1 MAKEPK
7 TAKTAAEAGSPSRSR
22 DGAPQGAGGAS
33 SPEKVTASQAPVP
46 PATKPAD
53 ALSIKTKNGKTRW
66 RAGREFGAA
75 PKIVPLAE
83 LTPEET
89 RALRGDPQLAIEL
102 VKV

>member
-1 MAKEPK
+1 
-7 TAKTAAEAGSPSRSR
+7 
-22 DGAPQGAGGAS
+22 
-33 SPEKVTASQAPVP
+33 VTASQAPVP
-46 PATKPAD
+46 PATASPSSSEAVGQKEKPQD

-89 RALRGDPQLAIEL
+89 KALRGDPQLAIEL